1 MLWKM
6 MVTKMM
12 MVMKSSDDGDDY
24 GDEGDDHN
32 YACIERLRVLNN
44 YILV

>member
-12 MVMKSSDDGDDY
+12 MVMKSSDDY